1 MIKTIIRT
9 LSVAILVLTSATAL
23 GQYQGSNG
31 QGGNGQGSNGQGSN
45 GQGGNGQGYN
55 GPVSAPEIDPA
66 AAVSA
71 LMLLA
76 GTVAVIRGYRH
87 KSRQ

>member
-1 MIKTIIRT
+1 MIKIITRA
-9 LSVAILVLTSATAL
+9 LSVALLVLTSGAAL

-31 QGGNGQGSNGQGSN
+31 QGSNGQGSN
-45 GQGGNGQGYN
+45 DQGGNSQGYN
-55 GPVSAPEIDPA
+55 SPVSAPEIDPA

-71 LMLLA
+71 LLLLA

-87 KSRQ
+87 KSRP

>member
-9 LSVAILVLTSATAL
+9 LSVALLVLTSGAAL
-23 GQYQGSNG
+23 AQY
-31 QGGNGQGSNGQGSN
+31 QGGNGQGGDGQGGD
-45 GQGGNGQGYN
+45 GQGGNGQGYS

-66 AAVSA
+66 GAVSA

-76 GTVAVIRGYRH
+76 GTVAIIRGYRR
-87 KSRQ
+87 KSTP

>member
-1 MIKTIIRT
+1 MTKTIIRT
-9 LSVAILVLTSATAL
+9 LSVAILVLTSGAAL
-23 GQYQGSNG
+23 GQYQGS
-31 QGGNGQGSNGQGSN
+31 NGQGSNGQGSN

-87 KSRQ
+87 RSRP